1 MLTKQE
7 IALKIRGAFLPFRCV
22 IQFWDY
28 SPKLRVKVL
37 SDSRNG
43 ILEIS
48 KIPLRQAQDARQLEV
63 LLRQVRQRVRDR
75 GYALKNA

>member
-22 IQFWDY
+22 VHFWD
-28 SPKLRVKVL
+28 SRAKLRFKVL
-37 SDSRNG
+37 SDSHNG
-43 ILEIS
+43 IFEIS
-48 KIPLRQAQDARQLEV
+48 KIPLRQARDEKQLDV
-63 LLRQVRQRVRDR
+63 LLRQVRRRVQDR